1 MAQLD
6 TTATATG
13 TSIQGV
19 DLYPIE
25 PYLVIVLTLLVV
37 GCFRWGAYFR
47 ARCDGQKRL
56 VQDEESAR
64 SSRRRSWVSRFPLAA
79 TNFFR
84 ALAFRTTLGFRS
96 YMFSLAEVFVTV
108 AYIALLIMWT
118 FAIGDFTSDFAL
130 ADAHN
135 LAFSESD
142 PDGEPLSR
150 CSRAALLAASQFPF
164 VTILGTKNNIV
175 SC

>member
-1 MAQLD
+1 
-6 TTATATG
+6 
-13 TSIQGV
+13 
-19 DLYPIE
+19 
-25 PYLVIVLTLLVV
+25 
-37 GCFRWGAYFR
+37 
-47 ARCDGQKRL
+47 
-56 VQDEESAR
+56 
-64 SSRRRSWVSRFPLAA
+64 
-79 TNFFR
+79 
-84 ALAFRTTLGFRS
+84 
-96 YMFSLAEVFVTV
+96 
-108 AYIALLIMWT
+108 MWT